1 MVHGIIS
8 DFDFLSAHERVQCA
22 YRYCT
27 CVDQHLRSA
36 VDPVPVRW
44 YIAHTTTA
52 TPVIASGFW
61 APEHAKKIQEQGELP
76 HDSIQHTKRRSLG
89 SEQMQRGRPPS
100 AADPHSAPHPHM
112 MKRPCDL
119 KFAAAN
125 SHRLAVAPIV
135 DPQTLVVAPSVQ
147 TRSAVDPVPARC
159 AWRTRSSMRAR
170 HAIDTSHSGD
180 PVSAWHAHR
189 PIGSGNARRTSLA
202 D

>member
-1 MVHGIIS
+1 M
-8 DFDFLSAHERVQCA
+8 
-22 YRYCT
+22 
-27 CVDQHLRSA
+27 DQHLQSA
-36 VDPVPVRW
+36 VDPVHC
-44 YIAHTTTA
+44 AHDNDDTRHCERIWGAGTC
-52 TPVIASGFW
+52 
-61 APEHAKKIQEQGELP
+61 KKLIQGQGELP

-119 KFAAAN
+119 KFAATN
-125 SHRLAVAPIV
+125 SHTLAVAPIV

-159 AWRTRSSMRAR
+159 AWRTRISMRAR
-170 HAIDTSHSGD
+170 HAIDTSHTRD

-189 PIGSGNARRTSLA
+189 PIGSGNARGTNLA
-202 D
+202 DRRNTR